1 MAKMKPATL
10 RLAGPLL
17 SRLLEAQAV
26 EAGAV
31 GYPALGTCAGQVV
44 ERAREIADCL
54 VWPVGAAAERVA
66 GAVTVASKGD
76 VELATWNSE
85 VAGRRV
91 LVILVAGVSTL
102 SLEGAIAQLRRRGAI
117 EVHGCGVAVAGATG
131 LDALDSYT
139 ELTIGALD
147 SGLALLGDAA

>member
-1 MAKMKPATL
+1 MAKMRTATL
-10 RLAGPLL
+10 QTAGPLL

-26 EAGAV
+26 EAEAV
-31 GYPALGTCAGQVV
+31 GYPALSTCAAQVV
-44 ERAREIADCL
+44 GRAREIADCL

-66 GAVTVASKGD
+66 GAATMASKGD
-76 VELATWNSE
+76 VEMATWNSE
-85 VAGRRV
+85 VEGRRV

-117 EVHGCGVAVAGATG
+117 EVHGCGVAVAGASE

-139 ELTIGALD
+139 ELTG
-147 SGLALLGDAA
+147 GWRREPQEPR